1 MKPSRILL
9 YASLISLMV
18 LSCKSKNSAPSKEV
32 IGELGLKKGDVISC
46 GPPDAQFGS
55 VDFETTCDEKSKKDF
70 TLAIELLHSFEYEES
85 EKMFS
90 KVIDETPECA
100 MSLIH
105 ISEPT
110 RRTPISYAVFCLK
123 KKIKK

>member
-90 KVIDETPECA
+90 KVIDQTPECA
-100 MSLIH
+100 MAYWGVAMCNFHPLWN
-105 ISEPT
+105 
-110 RRTPISYAVFCLK
+110 CLLYTS
-123 KKIKK
+123 